1 MERSQR
7 ATVPGRKWTNIVNTE
22 VNSRLTQIENL
33 LQQIREATRHDEQR
47 TRLAQLEE
55 LMASPDFWDDREGA
69 ERTIAELKRVK
80 ESVQSIQVLAQ
91 EVEDAR
97 SMLELASADGDVE
110 TGAEIAQDSIRL
122 LASAESLELKTLL
135 RGKYDAANA
144 YLEIQA
150 GAGGTDACDW
160 TLMVQRMFLRWA
172 EQQGYKTTIIDE
184 QPAEEAGLKSSTIH
198 LVGDHAYGYLRAE
211 SGVHRIVR
219 ISPFDAQARRQTA
232 FASVRVVPET
242 DVVDDIDIAEVDLRV
257 DTYRASGAGGQ
268 HVNTTDS
275 AVRITHLPTGI
286 VVQCQNE
293 RSQHANR
300 AQAMRVL
307 KARILEAQ
315 EQERREEMNRIQG
328 NKSDIAFG
336 SQIRSYVLHPYKMV
350 KDHRTDHETANTDA
364 VLDGQLQPFI
374 ESWLRHQTRTDQSTG

>member
-1 MERSQR
+1 M
-7 ATVPGRKWTNIVNTE
+7 NTE

-33 LQQIREATRHDEQR
+33 LQRIREATRHDEQR

-55 LMASPDFWDDREGA
+55 LMSSPDFWDDREGA
-69 ERTIAELKRVK
+69 ERTITELKRVK
-80 ESVQSIQVLAQ
+80 ESVQSIRILAQ

-110 TGAEIAQDSIRL
+110 TGEEIAQDSIRL
-122 LASAESLELKTLL
+122 LVSAESLELKTLL

-364 VLDGQLQPFI
+364 VLDGELQPFI

>member
-1 MERSQR
+1 M
-7 ATVPGRKWTNIVNTE
+7 NTE
-22 VNSRLTQIENL
+22 VKSRLRSIQDL
-33 LQQIREATRHDEQR
+33 LDGIRDATCHDQQRD
-47 TRLAQLEE
+47 RLAVLEE
-55 LMASPDFWDDREGA
+55 QMSSSDFWDDRDNA
-69 ERTIAELKRVK
+69 ERTISELKRVK
-80 ESVQSIQVLAQ
+80 ESVQSIESLSS
-91 EVEDAR
+91 EVEDAV
-97 SMLELASADGDVE
+97 SMLELALAD
-110 TGAEIAQDSIRL
+110 QDSEAMDEVEQDSLQL
-122 LASAESLELKTLL
+122 LVRAERLELKTLL

-160 TLMVQRMFLRWA
+160 TMMVQRMYLRWA
-172 EQQGYKTTIIDE
+172 EQQGYRTTIIDD

-198 LVGDHAYGYLRAE
+198 LVGDYAYGYLRAE

-232 FASVRVVPET
+232 FASVRVIPET
-242 DVVDDIDIAEVDLRV
+242 DVVDDIEIAEVDLRV

-307 KARILEAQ
+307 KARIREVQ
-315 EQERREEMNRIQG
+315 ERERREEMDKIQG
-328 NKSDIAFG
+328 NKSEIAFG

-350 KDHRTDHETANTDA
+350 KDHRTDHETANTDS
-364 VLDGQLQPFI
+364 VLDGDLQPFI
-374 ESWLRHQTRTDQSTG
+374 ESWLRQQSRTDQSTG

>member
-1 MERSQR
+1 MYSEINSKLRGIESLLDR
-7 ATVPGRKWTNIVNTE
+7 IRDATCHE
-22 VNSRLTQIENL
+22 
-33 LQQIREATRHDEQR
+33 QQKE
-47 TRLAQLEE
+47 RLAVLEQQ
-55 LMASPDFWDDREGA
+55 MSVTDFWEDRDQA
-69 ERTIAELKRVK
+69 EKTISELKRVK
-80 ESVQSIQVLAQ
+80 ESVQSIDDLAQ
-91 EVEDAR
+91 KVEDALE
-97 SMLELASADGDVE
+97 MLELAQADKDSE
-110 TGAEIAQDSIRL
+110 TLQEIENESVL
-122 LASAESLELKTLL
+122 LLERSERLELKTLL

-172 EQQGYKTTIIDE
+172 EQQGYRTTIIDE
-184 QPAEEAGLKSSTIH
+184 QPAEEAGLKSSTIY
-198 LVGDHAYGYLRAE
+198 LRGDYAYGYLRAE

-242 DVVDDIDIAEVDLRV
+242 DVVDDVEVAEVDLRV

-275 AVRITHLPTGI
+275 AVRITHLPSGI

-307 KARILEAQ
+307 KARILEA
-315 EQERREEMNRIQG
+315 EERKRREEMNRIQG
-328 NKSDIAFG
+328 IKSDIAFG

-350 KDHRTDHETANTDA
+350 KDHRTDHETSNTDA
-364 VLDGQLQPFI
+364 VLDGDLQPFI
-374 ESWLRHQTRTDQSTG
+374 ESWLRQQSRTDQAAR

>member
-1 MERSQR
+1 MGTEINSRSPMEVAES
-7 ATVPGRKWTNIVNTE
+7 VNTE
-22 VNSRLTQIENL
+22 VKSRLRSIQEL
-33 LQQIREATRHDEQR
+33 LDGIRDATCHDQQRD
-47 TRLAQLEE
+47 RLAVLEE
-55 LMASPDFWDDREGA
+55 QMSSSDFWDDRDNA
-69 ERTIAELKRVK
+69 ERTISELKRVK
-80 ESVQSIQVLAQ
+80 ESVQSIEELSS
-91 EVEDAR
+91 EVEDAV
-97 SMLELASADGDVE
+97 SMLELALAD
-110 TGAEIAQDSIRL
+110 QDSEAMDEVEQDSLKL
-122 LASAESLELKTLL
+122 LVRAERLELKTLL

-160 TLMVQRMFLRWA
+160 TMMVQRMFLRWA
-172 EQQGYKTTIIDE
+172 EQQGYRTTIIDE

-198 LVGDHAYGYLRAE
+198 LVGDYAYGYLRAE

-232 FASVRVVPET
+232 FASVRVIPET
-242 DVVDDIDIAEVDLRV
+242 DVVDDIEIAEVDLRV

-307 KARILEAQ
+307 KARIREVQ
-315 EQERREEMNRIQG
+315 ERERREEMDRIQG
-328 NKSDIAFG
+328 NKSEIAFG

-350 KDHRTDHETANTDA
+350 KDHRTDHETANTDS
-364 VLDGQLQPFI
+364 VLDGDLQPFI
-374 ESWLRHQTRTDQSTG
+374 ESWLRQQSRTDQSTG

>member
-1 MERSQR
+1 MGTRSITTP
-7 ATVPGRKWTNIVNTE
+7 AGRWRIVNAE
-22 VNSRLTQIENL
+22 INSRLHDIESL
-33 LQQIREATRHDEQR
+33 LERIRDATCHDQQKE
-47 TRLAQLEE
+47 RLTVLEE
-55 LMASPDFWDDREGA
+55 QMSVADFWDDRDHA
-69 ERTIAELKRVK
+69 EKTIAELKRVK
-80 ESVQSIQVLAQ
+80 ESVQSIEDLAQ
-91 EVEDAR
+91 LVEDSLA
-97 SMLELASADGDVE
+97 MVELAVADHDAE
-110 TGAEIAQDSIRL
+110 TLEEIERDSIQL
-122 LASAESLELKTLL
+122 LERADQLELKTLL
-135 RGKYDAANA
+135 RGKYDSANA

-172 EQQGYKTTIIDE
+172 EQQGYRTTIIDE
-184 QPAEEAGLKSSTIH
+184 QFAEEAGLKSSTIH
-198 LVGDHAYGYLRAE
+198 LQGDHAYGYLRAE

-232 FASVRVVPET
+232 FASIRVIPET
-242 DVVDDIDIAEVDLRV
+242 DVVDDVEVAEVDLRV

-275 AVRITHLPTGI
+275 AVRITHIPSGI

-307 KARILEAQ
+307 KARILEAA
-315 EQERREEMNRIQG
+315 EQKRREELNRIQG
-328 NKSDIAFG
+328 IKSEIAFG

-350 KDHRTDHETANTDA
+350 KDHRTEHETSNTDA
-364 VLDGQLQPFI
+364 VLDGDLQPFI
-374 ESWLRHQTRTDQSTG
+374 ESWLRQQSRTDQSAG